1 MFIIVSILLL
11 EKHETQNLIMIYEFE
26 QFLIWDLN
34 QTITSYLFNFGTTA
48 HAHV

>member
-34 QTITSYLFNFGTTA
+34 QTISSYLFNFDTTA
-48 HAHV
+48 HLV

>member
-1 MFIIVSILLL
+1 MFIIVSTLLL

-34 QTITSYLFNFGTTA
+34 QTITSYLFNFDTKA
-48 HAHV
+48 HALV